1 MPFARHTVFFAF
13 SDMFSVEGTLLSY
26 GVGGTIFS
34 AIVAAG
40 LLVLTGYIMENKLNI
55 K

>member
-1 MPFARHTVFFAF
+1 
-13 SDMFSVEGTLLSY
+13 MFSVEGTLLSY
-26 GVGGTIFS
+26 GIGGTLLS

-40 LLVLTGYIMENKLNI
+40 LLVLTGYIMEHKVNI